1 MFEGFTNVMT
11 DSQQNVTLKLVLSN
25 IADEWDVE
33 LTCYLACH
41 HLIRL
46 LRLQLAAR
54 EPIACN
60 LAHMHNASGPGNT
73 NLNCNTTIIA
83 TLAAVEADAAAAFTA
98 GNVNSHVTGSENV
111 GAHPYLHASAWEM
124 HIYCIMFFYII
135 MLHAQ
140 PIA

>member
-1 MFEGFTNVMT
+1 MFEGFTNVIT

-25 IADEWDVE
+25 IEDEWDVE

-83 TLAAVEADAAAAFTA
+83 TLAAVEADAAAAIA
-98 GNVNSHVTGSENV
+98 
-111 GAHPYLHASAWEM
+111 AAASLLAM
-124 HIYCIMFFYII
+124 
-135 MLHAQ
+135 
-140 PIA
+140 